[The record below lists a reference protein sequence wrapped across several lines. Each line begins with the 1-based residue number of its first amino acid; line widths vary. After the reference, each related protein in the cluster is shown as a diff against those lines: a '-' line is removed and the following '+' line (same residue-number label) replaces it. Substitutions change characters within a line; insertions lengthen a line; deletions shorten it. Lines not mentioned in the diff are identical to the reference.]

1 MNGVSE
7 SGTHAHEGGSVVI
20 KEVPVIKARGAA
32 NFLLNSLLCGGGER
46 SPFFLSLSRR
56 PQEII
61 KEIRV
66 EVPKVV
72 HVPVEVIKEV
82 PVEVVKYCDR
92 EVRASRFFICGA
104 APLSHRPPTRFA
116 R

>member
-1 MNGVSE
+1 MEVVR
-7 SGTHAHEGGSVVI
+7 TVI
-20 KEVPVIKARGAA
+20 KEVPKETIKGARAPRRVPG
-32 NFLLNSLLCGGGER
+32 R
-46 SPFFLSLSRR
+46 SPPARLTLLAGAPCRR
-56 PQEII
+56 AE
-61 KEIRV
+61 
-66 EVPKVV
+66 
-72 HVPVEVIKEV
+72 VPVEVIKEV